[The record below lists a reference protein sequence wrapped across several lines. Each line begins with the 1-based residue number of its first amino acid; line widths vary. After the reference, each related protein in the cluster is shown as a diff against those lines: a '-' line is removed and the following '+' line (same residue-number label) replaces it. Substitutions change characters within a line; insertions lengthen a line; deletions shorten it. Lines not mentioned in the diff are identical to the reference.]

1 MDKDTKVI
9 VIESLLRSRTF
20 LRYLKKLINSTLYE
34 NNISISSIK
43 RDGFYFIIQLS
54 KINEIVFAMDLLC
67 KIAGINIIF
76 IAKPMTIDYD
86 LISQSA
92 FHIGKE
98 LLLPNEKFAVSVT
111 TSKKIMLKDDK
122 ILFFKK
128 DMEFLIASELS
139 SLPTGNKYV
148 KNESEADKIL
158 LILIGNDF
166 AYISL
171 LLKKGTDTIPFNYLN
186 EKVVCPIYGE
196 EYSFLSLISLLNN
209 GFFPSPFI
217 FYSNRSQLLK
227 ILKLFDT
234 IIKRYPISVID
245 INLIDISDTHLKISK
260 TFEKGKKYDDNSY
273 PIKKILL
280 KLIME
285 EVIFIILLK
294 LDANSNS
301 SFICLPF
308 VSYVYPL
315 WFIKKNIIMSFDS
328 GKIPLTPLI
337 YNFEYK
343 NILEYFN
350 SLNKSFI
357 IEQSLESD
365 DSFFSLKKENFEA
378 VIEKLITMIKI
389 SANKI
394 TKNRLDLRKD
404 DVLDVLDSI

>member
-43 RDGFYFIIQLS
+43 RDGFYFIIQLN

-308 VSYVYPL
+308 VSYVHPL

>member
-128 DMEFLIASELS
+128 DIEFLIASELS

-308 VSYVYPL
+308 VSYVHPL

>member
-308 VSYVYPL
+308 VSYVHPL

>member
-209 GFFPSPFI
+209 GFSPSPFI

-308 VSYVYPL
+308 VSYVHPL